1 MIHFWSV
8 WFILGCFDSISS
20 LASSNGLTFFA
31 CALTFLFTTQFRI
44 WAKVFHS
51 IFYLLSYSLNTACFR
66 DKQVGIQTIK
76 SILLQF
82 HIIVIVNHDKM
93 PEARDSER
101 SAAQSLIMNY
111 VVIILL
117 LLILWVLY
125 MGVSKIFQTDLFRDC
140 IFSLLLHP
148 MVSYSL
154 ILSLV
159 RVSQIRFK

>member
-1 MIHFWSV
+1 
-8 WFILGCFDSISS
+8 
-20 LASSNGLTFFA
+20 
-31 CALTFLFTTQFRI
+31 
-44 WAKVFHS
+44 
-51 IFYLLSYSLNTACFR
+51 
-66 DKQVGIQTIK
+66 
-76 SILLQF
+76 
-82 HIIVIVNHDKM
+82 M
-93 PEARDSER
+93 PEAKDSER

-148 MVSYSL
+148 MVSYSS

>member
-1 MIHFWSV
+1 
-8 WFILGCFDSISS
+8 
-20 LASSNGLTFFA
+20 
-31 CALTFLFTTQFRI
+31 
-44 WAKVFHS
+44 
-51 IFYLLSYSLNTACFR
+51 
-66 DKQVGIQTIK
+66 
-76 SILLQF
+76 
-82 HIIVIVNHDKM
+82 M
-93 PEARDSER
+93 PEARESER

-140 IFSLLLHP
+140 IFSLLHP
-148 MVSYSL
+148 MVSSSL